1 MLVHKITSV
10 FFKDRKYNKLKDKL
24 NSDWSNVDIKLIDFF
39 WNQFQ
44 TYHEK
49 VKPVSERSYWD
60 GWDEIIDDFRSFAYD
75 FFEEFGSSSNL
86 NYDKI
91 IDFYNDS
98 IYSIY
103 ELNKIRKTN
112 SAHYRVGGYDQ
123 HNNIYYNLIDFA
135 LLFLKELY
143 QYEERHSKNEK
154 PENIKVNLLSSN
166 DINRIQ
172 NEFLKNLEQVKDEDE
187 FLNFFG
193 ENFLDQIDSKSK
205 YILKLSYHLLI
216 DLRVH
221 LYADFLHGKYDEYLD
236 SEKETILNKV
246 QDFVGTNENFFHK
259 EYIYFS
265 NIVLAGFK
273 VSHIWTNK
281 LLDEND
287 KSILFKSET
296 LCQVFDIISTYLK
309 EYYSSR
315 FKNEIN
321 LESLWDIESFN
332 SKVSELELEYFD
344 DNLFI
349 KSNSFKNHD
358 VNWVYPIKTAVS
370 VNEIDYDNISNDEIL
385 KLPLIQNNDESE
397 SLVIYY
403 NSIDLAQN
411 AFERI
416 IHLNGGKDNFQ
427 KESNQEAFHGD
438 LFKISLVET
447 DLDLKKHNIYYQIE
461 IEKQNSKLISV
472 ENERLEEG
480 ISKYDIQ
487 IRTLIPGLKNIIY
500 NKAEGMS
507 ERLIV
512 DEKEINIKTFWVYGF
527 YSDLITPLKIIN
539 KIMMEIDPLHVICE
553 SARVILETDNTSLIN
568 KLDEG
573 VSNGGMEINTSN
585 FKLQLIRENVMYKFY
600 ILPPG
605 GFFGESNWE
614 FLK

>member
-1 MLVHKITSV
+1 M

-24 NSDWSNVDIKLIDFF
+24 NSDWSNVDIKLTDFF

-49 VKPVSERSYWD
+49 VKPISERSYWD

-75 FFEEFGSSSNL
+75 FFEEFGSSSNS

-91 IDFYNDS
+91 TEFYNDS

-154 PENIKVNLLSSN
+154 PENIKVTLLSSN
-166 DINRIQ
+166 DIIRIQ

-187 FLNFFG
+187 FLDFF
-193 ENFLDQIDSKSK
+193 EESFLDQIDSKTK
-205 YILKLSYHLLI
+205 YILKLSYDLLI

-221 LYADFLHGKYDEYLD
+221 LYADHQHGRYDEYLD
-236 SEKETILNKV
+236 SEKETIFNKV

-265 NIVLAGFK
+265 NIVLAGLK
-273 VSHIWTNK
+273 VSNIWTNK

-296 LCQVFDIISTYLK
+296 LCQVFDIIYTYLK
-309 EYYSSR
+309 EDYSSR

-321 LESLWDIESFN
+321 LESIWNIESYN
-332 SKVSELELEYFD
+332 NKVKELELEYYD
-344 DNLFI
+344 GNLFI
-349 KSNSFKNHD
+349 KSNSFKNHG
-358 VNWVYPIKTAVS
+358 VNWVYPIKSAVS

-397 SLVIYY
+397 SLLIYY
-403 NSIDLAQN
+403 NSIDLAKN
-411 AFERI
+411 AFDRI
-416 IHLNGGKDNFQ
+416 IYLNGGKDNFQ
-427 KESNQEAFHGD
+427 KESNQEAFYGD

-447 DLDLKKHNIYYQIE
+447 NSDLKKHNIYYQIE
-461 IEKQNSKLISV
+461 IEKQNSKLVSI
-472 ENERLEEG
+472 ENEKLEEG

-512 DEKEINIKTFWVYGF
+512 DEKEINIKTLWVYGF
-527 YSDLITPLKIIN
+527 YSDLITPLKIMN

-553 SARVILETDNTSLIN
+553 SARVILETDNTSLID

-573 VSNGGMEINTSN
+573 VSNGGIEINTSN

>member
-1 MLVHKITSV
+1 V

-24 NSDWSNVDIKLIDFF
+24 NSDWSNVDIKLTDFF

-49 VKPVSERSYWD
+49 VKPISERSYWD
-60 GWDEIIDDFRSFAYD
+60 GWDEIIVDFRKFAYD
-75 FFEEFGSSSNL
+75 FFEEFGSSSNS

-112 SAHYRVGGYDQ
+112 SAHYRVDGYDQ

-143 QYEERHSKNEK
+143 QYEERYSKNEK
-154 PENIKVNLLSSN
+154 PENIKVNLLSSH
-166 DINRIQ
+166 DIIRIQ

-187 FLNFFG
+187 FLDFF
-193 ENFLDQIDSKSK
+193 EESFLDQIDSKTK
-205 YILKLSYHLLI
+205 YILKLSYDLLI

-221 LYADFLHGKYDEYLD
+221 LYADHQHGRYDEYLD
-236 SEKETILNKV
+236 SEKETIFNKV

-265 NIVLAGFK
+265 NIVLAGLK
-273 VSHIWTNK
+273 VSNIWTNK

-296 LCQVFDIISTYLK
+296 LCQVFDIIYTYLK
-309 EYYSSR
+309 EDYSSR

-321 LESLWDIESFN
+321 LESIWNIESYN
-332 SKVSELELEYFD
+332 NKVKELELEYYD
-344 DNLFI
+344 GNLFI
-349 KSNSFKNHD
+349 KSNSFKNHE
-358 VNWVYPIKTAVS
+358 VNWIYPIKSAVS
-370 VNEIDYDNISNDEIL
+370 VNEIDYDNISNDEVL

-397 SLVIYY
+397 SLLIYY

-411 AFERI
+411 TFDRI
-416 IHLNGGKDNFQ
+416 IYLNGGKDNFQ
-427 KESNQEAFHGD
+427 KESNQEAFYGD

-447 DLDLKKHNIYYQIE
+447 NLDLKKHNIYYQIE
-461 IEKQNSKLISV
+461 IEKQNSKLVSI
-472 ENERLEEG
+472 ENEKLEEG

-512 DEKEINIKTFWVYGF
+512 DEKEINIKTFWIYGF
-527 YSDLITPLKIIN
+527 YSDLITPLKIMN

-573 VSNGGMEINTSN
+573 VSNGGIEINTSN

>member
-1 MLVHKITSV
+1 M

-24 NSDWSNVDIKLIDFF
+24 NSDWSNVDIKLTDFF

-49 VKPVSERSYWD
+49 VKPISERSYWD

-75 FFEEFGSSSNL
+75 FLEEFGSSSNS

-112 SAHYRVGGYDQ
+112 SAHYRVDGYDQ

-154 PENIKVNLLSSN
+154 PENIKANLLSSN

-187 FLNFFG
+187 FLDFF
-193 ENFLDQIDSKSK
+193 EESFLDAIDSKTK
-205 YILKLSYHLLI
+205 YILKSSYHLLI

-221 LYADFLHGKYDEYLD
+221 LYADHQHGRYDEYLD
-236 SEKETILNKV
+236 SEKETIFNDV

-265 NIVLAGFK
+265 NIVLAGLK
-273 VSHIWTNK
+273 VSNIWTNK

-296 LCQVFDIISTYLK
+296 LCQVFDIIYTYLK
-309 EYYSSR
+309 EDYSSR

-321 LESLWDIESFN
+321 LESIWNIESYN
-332 SKVSELELEYFD
+332 NKVKELELEYYD
-344 DNLFI
+344 GNLFI
-349 KSNSFKNHD
+349 KSNSFKNHE
-358 VNWVYPIKTAVS
+358 VNWVYPIKSAVS

-397 SLVIYY
+397 SLLIYY

-411 AFERI
+411 TFDRI
-416 IHLNGGKDNFQ
+416 IYLNGGKDNFQ
-427 KESNQEAFHGD
+427 KESNQEAFYGD

-447 DLDLKKHNIYYQIE
+447 NSDLKKHNIYYQIE
-461 IEKQNSKLISV
+461 IEKQNSKLVSI
-472 ENERLEEG
+472 ENEKLEEG

-512 DEKEINIKTFWVYGF
+512 DEKEINIKTFWIYGF
-527 YSDLITPLKIIN
+527 YSDLITPLKIMN

-573 VSNGGMEINTSN
+573 VSNGGIEINTSN